1 MDKSFLKKIT
11 ESLKRY
17 LSLFGSWLKEKC
29 HRYQLI
35 RWFIVACLSIFL
47 ATSIYLIYVA
57 KTANVKGLENALERP
72 TTIYDKDG
80 DRAGY
85 LYSQKGTWVS
95 LDKIS
100 PNVADA
106 VLSTED
112 RNFYHEY
119 GFSIKGMV
127 RALLLNLKNR
137 IMGSSDI
144 AGGGSTLTQQLV
156 KNAFLSQEQTISRK
170 AKEIFIAMQVE
181 NTYSKKQILAMYLNN
196 AYFGNGVW
204 GIEDAS
210 EKYFGV
216 HASQLTVPQA
226 ATIAGMLKNPNGYNP
241 KDHPA

>member
-1 MDKSFLKKIT
+1 M
-11 ESLKRY
+11 
-17 LSLFGSWLKEKC
+17 FGSWLKEKC

-35 RWFIVACLSIFL
+35 RWFIVAYLVLQRGKHLFDL
-47 ATSIYLIYVA
+47 RNQDNNVRTSRVPSS
-57 KTANVKGLENALERP
+57 NDD
-72 TTIYDKDG
+72 YDKRG
-80 DRAGY
+80 RRY

-119 GFSIKGMV
+119 GFSIKRMV

-210 EKYFGV
+210 EKYF
-216 HASQLTVPQA
+216 AF
-226 ATIAGMLKNPNGYNP
+226 MLRS
-241 KDHPA
+241 

>member
-1 MDKSFLKKIT
+1 MDKSFFKKIT
-11 ESLKRY
+11 ESLKRF
-17 LSLFGSWLKEKC
+17 LSLFGSWFKEKC
-29 HRYQLI
+29 HRYQVI
-35 RWFIVACLSIFL
+35 RWFIVVCLSIFL

-156 KNAFLSQEQTISRK
+156 KNAFLSQDRK
-170 AKEIFIAMQVE
+170 SV
-181 NTYSKKQILAMYLNN
+181 
-196 AYFGNGVW
+196 V
-204 GIEDAS
+204 
-210 EKYFGV
+210 
-216 HASQLTVPQA
+216 
-226 ATIAGMLKNPNGYNP
+226 
-241 KDHPA
+241 

>member
-1 MDKSFLKKIT
+1 MDKSFFKKIT

-47 ATSIYLIYVA
+47 AISIYLIYVA

-156 KNAFLSQEQTISRK
+156 KNAFYRKSKQFPERPRKFSLRCRLKIRTAKSRFWRC
-170 AKEIFIAMQVE
+170 I
-181 NTYSKKQILAMYLNN
+181 
-196 AYFGNGVW
+196 
-204 GIEDAS
+204 
-210 EKYFGV
+210 
-216 HASQLTVPQA
+216 
-226 ATIAGMLKNPNGYNP
+226 
-241 KDHPA
+241 